1 MDKEQRKRWKRSS
14 LQTKQILAFT
24 TIIVSF
30 MAIMF
35 FLHIRT
41 LKTVREMTYDKMCAQ
56 AEYYLESFEM
66 EVSHA
71 INLQIEIFND
81 RKLAFLA
88 QPEAGLDDFE
98 KRDALLSVKEKLS
111 SIAGVSNLVE
121 SCTIY
126 MPKSEYKITDSAVRR
141 MNADDFEEMWSF
153 VDYENGSISY
163 DGEKFYSVEM
173 GQTRGDEDEAFNFM
187 FVLTFSGG
195 QIENKLSLLN
205 TTANSGAFIYSDK
218 YHAMVQ
224 SSTAHCSSARILS
237 ELKKDEQGEYV
248 KVQEV
253 KAGGENYLVFV
264 GGNGSMGTFVQYT
277 EEGAVMG
284 YIKQSWIYLS
294 IGLLILLGISIF
306 FVIYTN
312 RTIHKPIGLLLEAFG
327 RVKEGNLNQ
336 HIYRNTE
343 DEFSYLYSGFND
355 MEDRLKHLIDEVYI
369 QTNLA
374 QRAQLKQLQAQ
385 INPHFLYNSF
395 FTLSR
400 RIKRQDYENAE
411 EFAKHLGNY
420 FRYLTRSGSDY
431 ITLDQEVSH
440 AKSYAAIQGVRFA
453 GRLSIEFEELPKR
466 FAPVMV
472 PRLIL
477 QPLLE
482 NAFEHGLE
490 NRVKDG
496 LLRISFTETPSEIH
510 ITVEDNGEEAE
521 DSDIEQMQRSIEE
534 MESDEVTGIINIHK
548 RLQFYFD
555 KKAGIFVRRSELGGV
570 SVTIWILT
578 EAAFRRED
586 GKEG

>member
-41 LKTVREMTYDKMCAQ
+41 LKTVREMTYDKMRAQ

-336 HIYRNTE
+336 HIYR
-343 DEFSYLYSGFND
+343 
-355 MEDRLKHLIDEVYI
+355 LI
-369 QTNLA
+369 
-374 QRAQLKQLQAQ
+374 
-385 INPHFLYNSF
+385 
-395 FTLSR
+395 
-400 RIKRQDYENAE
+400 
-411 EFAKHLGNY
+411 
-420 FRYLTRSGSDY
+420 
-431 ITLDQEVSH
+431 
-440 AKSYAAIQGVRFA
+440 
-453 GRLSIEFEELPKR
+453 
-466 FAPVMV
+466 
-472 PRLIL
+472 
-477 QPLLE
+477 
-482 NAFEHGLE
+482 
-490 NRVKDG
+490 
-496 LLRISFTETPSEIH
+496 
-510 ITVEDNGEEAE
+510 
-521 DSDIEQMQRSIEE
+521 
-534 MESDEVTGIINIHK
+534 
-548 RLQFYFD
+548 
-555 KKAGIFVRRSELGGV
+555 
-570 SVTIWILT
+570 W
-578 EAAFRRED
+578 RREHS
-586 GKEG
+586 

>member
-41 LKTVREMTYDKMCAQ
+41 LKTVREMTYDKMRAQ

-81 RKLAFLA
+81 RKLEFLA

-237 ELKKDEQGEYV
+237 ELKKDE
-248 KVQEV
+248 
-253 KAGGENYLVFV
+253 
-264 GGNGSMGTFVQYT
+264 
-277 EEGAVMG
+277 
-284 YIKQSWIYLS
+284 
-294 IGLLILLGISIF
+294 
-306 FVIYTN
+306 
-312 RTIHKPIGLLLEAFG
+312 
-327 RVKEGNLNQ
+327 
-336 HIYRNTE
+336 
-343 DEFSYLYSGFND
+343 
-355 MEDRLKHLIDEVYI
+355 
-369 QTNLA
+369 
-374 QRAQLKQLQAQ
+374 
-385 INPHFLYNSF
+385 
-395 FTLSR
+395 
-400 RIKRQDYENAE
+400 
-411 EFAKHLGNY
+411 
-420 FRYLTRSGSDY
+420 
-431 ITLDQEVSH
+431 
-440 AKSYAAIQGVRFA
+440 
-453 GRLSIEFEELPKR
+453 
-466 FAPVMV
+466 
-472 PRLIL
+472 
-477 QPLLE
+477 
-482 NAFEHGLE
+482 
-490 NRVKDG
+490 
-496 LLRISFTETPSEIH
+496 
-510 ITVEDNGEEAE
+510 
-521 DSDIEQMQRSIEE
+521 
-534 MESDEVTGIINIHK
+534 
-548 RLQFYFD
+548 
-555 KKAGIFVRRSELGGV
+555 
-570 SVTIWILT
+570 
-578 EAAFRRED
+578 
-586 GKEG
+586 